1 MTNITPDRPISSF
14 IFNHRLIWLI
24 LVVGVMAGADQWSK
38 AWAQSTLATERT
50 ISRQIEVAGEM
61 TTVDEKIYVPTREIV
76 VISNA
81 FSLIYKE
88 NPAAAFSLGHNW
100 PDWLRKPLLLWVS
113 VIASIFFLIW
123 YFRLK
128 EEDGLLLTAFCLILA
143 GALGNLIDRYM
154 AGFVVDFLDVY
165 AGFLGYPN
173 AHWPTFN
180 IADSCIVVG
189 AIFVFFKAFKSEK
202 TTASVF

>member
-1 MTNITPDRPISSF
+1 
-14 IFNHRLIWLI
+14 
-24 LVVGVMAGADQWSK
+24 MAGADQWSK

>member
-1 MTNITPDRPISSF
+1 MAKQSRCKPEEIEANLMPRSLPKCTPKGDAVTLL
-14 IFNHRLIWLI
+14 IFH
-24 LVVGVMAGADQWSK
+24 AYYCHA
-38 AWAQSTLATERT
+38 
-50 ISRQIEVAGEM
+50 
-61 TTVDEKIYVPTREIV
+61 Y
-76 VISNA
+76 
-81 FSLIYKE
+81 Y
-88 NPAAAFSLGHNW
+88 SLGHNW

-128 EEDGLLLTAFCLILA
+128 EEDGLLLTAFCLILS
-143 GALGNLIDRYM
+143 GALGNLIDRFRD
-154 AGFVVDFLDVY
+154 GFVVDFLDVY

-202 TTASVF
+202 ATASVF